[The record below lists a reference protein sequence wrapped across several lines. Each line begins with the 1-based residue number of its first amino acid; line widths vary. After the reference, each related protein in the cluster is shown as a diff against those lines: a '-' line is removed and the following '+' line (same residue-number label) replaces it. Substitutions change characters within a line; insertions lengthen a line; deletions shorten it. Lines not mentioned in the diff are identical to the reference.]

1 VEEIIEKIKAL
12 PLTEPW
18 VNKATVNLIVDLL
31 TKWDLNNAIVVR
43 VMDGHCESLLRGSGL
58 DLSSA
63 YGSATQ
69 AFVKE
74 FGFDLWAK
82 VVTMANDHLAE
93 EMKLQGNIPVQ

>member
-1 VEEIIEKIKAL
+1 VEEIIDRIKAL

-31 TKWDLNNAIVVR
+31 TKWDRPNAIVVR
-43 VMDGHCESLLRGSGL
+43 AMDDHCETLLRGSGL
-58 DLSSA
+58 EIISA

-82 VVTMANDHLAE
+82 VVEMAHERLAE
-93 EMKLQGNIPVQ
+93 EMKMQGNIPVQ

>member
-1 VEEIIEKIKAL
+1 MEEIIERIKAL

-31 TKWDLNNAIVVR
+31 TKWDMNNAIVVR
-43 VMDGHCESLLRGSGL
+43 AMDDHCETLLRGSGL
-58 DLSSA
+58 ELISA

-69 AFVKE
+69 AFVKK

-82 VVTMANDHLAE
+82 VVTMAHERLAE
-93 EMKLQGNIPVQ
+93 EMELQGNIPVQ